1 MNDIRGEEAV
11 RKAFADADPGAEFVM
26 VNFLKFKPGGGSRA
40 YGKYGSA
47 FAKLIKQ
54 YGGEFI
60 YNGRVAQRFVGDDD
74 WHAVAL
80 VRYPS
85 RKAFYELTTS
95 EEYLKIHPF
104 REDGLEKTLVY
115 ATAPVDRGQAGL
127 D

>member
-1 MNDIRGEEAV
+1 MSDIRGEEAD
-11 RKAFADADPGAEFVM
+11 RKAFMEADPDGPFVM
-26 VNFLKFKPGGGSRA
+26 VNFLKFKPGGGSKD

-47 FAKLIKQ
+47 FGKLIKQ

-85 RKAFYELTTS
+85 RKAFYDLTTS
-95 EEYLKIHPF
+95 AEYMKIHGY
-104 REDGLEKTLVY
+104 REVGLEKTLVY
-115 ATAPVDRGQAGL
+115 ATIPVDRGQAGL
-127 D
+127 G